1 MSARVSADPTRHL
14 LVVFQSRSGGTESLA
29 NAAIAGATSADIDDV
44 KVRVRRAFDAG
55 ADDVRWS
62 DGVLLGTPENFGYM
76 SGAIKDFFE
85 RIYYELLE
93 ETRGLPYT
101 LFVKGGHNGEGAV
114 RSIEKITTG
123 LAWRSALPPV
133 VVVGDIDDAALA
145 RCTELGLTF
154 AAGLEAGVF

>member
-1 MSARVSADPTRHL
+1 VSARVSADTARHL
-14 LVVFQSRSGGTESLA
+14 LVVFQSRSGGTEALA
-29 NAAIAGATSADIDDV
+29 NAAIAGATSDDIDDV
-44 KVRVRRAFDAG
+44 EVRVRRAFDA
-55 ADDVRWS
+55 AVDDVRWC

-85 RIYYELLE
+85 RIYYEVLE

-101 LFVKGGHNGEGAV
+101 LFVKGGHDGEGAV
-114 RSIEKITTG
+114 RSIEKIATG
-123 LAWRSALPPV
+123 LAWRAVLPPV
-133 VVVGDIDDAALA
+133 VVVGDVDDAALE